1 MSTNNIN
8 GQDATI
14 DLQFDLGSL
23 SKSAQEAE
31 KIANKMA
38 TNIAKTIND
47 KLSNLKIG
55 IKKNDLKKLDE
66 LSQKLNKTS
75 KALGDKLNVS
85 LKGTTNA
92 VSALNRQLTR
102 LGGNLEK
109 IKANSNINI
118 KVSGNGRQYNAKSN
132 TNKQQSNNNSSYTP
146 NWEYPN
152 YFRTNAQKATA
163 LPNYHGWE
171 YNAGRT
177 DWAFGGGGSGGYTQT
192 TRKPNLQT
200 IHALN
205 WNGAIDAEWRYVKD
219 SSNQLVGD
227 EHFDAMMKKNQ
238 HANLW
243 YTRNKQNFIDEEK
256 QKKDLLDEEKKQQK
270 KRKKAEDTFLSGMQ
284 KVAMQ
289 LTGIYGI
296 SSLTGKVGNVIKEG
310 GALNLLS
317 NYTGE
322 EVSKIQLYNEAI
334 KRTTHKDSYG
344 QFESLRTRGLFT
356 ALQSDAQMASI
367 LGMTAEDVIKDPNKY
382 KVTDILDKIRG
393 ANISDDLKQA
403 YLQNLGLDPSTALAL
418 TSKNFNKDLGH
429 VADIGAF
436 TEDQVKSAKDL
447 LNTWEDITQQMK
459 VATMELMPLFNAIT
473 KLAQGLMAII
483 GVGRTPEEKK
493 KQQQEDNKHTFGNLY
508 TNLKEEWNNRNKN
521 QNKQDD
527 FYWLITQ
534 FSFNPL
540 KNNIASKNPKL
551 SNKNFDIA
559 SMIQAIENPSGNPL
573 AHAHSVDKYG
583 NPVDAYGTYQQQLP
597 FAKQYD
603 KNATIDKLYSPTY
616 EKELINKW
624 YAKYAPQ
631 AVKDMGYSSLDE
643 ALSDK
648 NRGNFLYYLYERYY
662 HGRPVAN
669 FGKNGI
675 ANIKKGI
682 EPNLIGKEINNKH
695 NNWEITHNVNV
706 TGLPAGVNTQ
716 QVSDIFQQFMNKNTS
731 DAVIAGAVSHY

>member
-8 GQDATI
+8 GQDATV

-55 IKKNDLKKLDE
+55 IKKNDLNKLDE

-118 KVSGNGRQYNAKSN
+118 KVSGNVRQYNAKSN
-132 TNKQQSNNNSSYTP
+132 TNKQQSNNNASYTP

-152 YFRTNAQKATA
+152 YFKTHAQQAKE
-163 LPNYHGWE
+163 LPNYKEWE
-171 YNAGRT
+171 YKAGKT
-177 DWAFGGGGSGGYTQT
+177 NWTFGEGGYGGYTKT

-200 IHALN
+200 IYALG
-205 WNGAIDAEWRYVKD
+205 WNGAIDAEWSYMNPRDHAKHYGTDNSGNNINDHDLLNTNYQEETK
-219 SSNQLVGD
+219 
-227 EHFDAMMKKNQ
+227 EKK
-238 HANLW
+238 
-243 YTRNKQNFIDEEK
+243 KI
-256 QKKDLLDEEKKQQK
+256 LDEEKKQQK

-356 ALQSDAQMASI
+356 SLQSDPQMASI
-367 LGMTAEDVIKDPNKY
+367 LGMTADDVIKDPNKY
-382 KVTDILDKIRG
+382 KVTDVLDKIRG

-403 YLQNLGLDPSTALAL
+403 YLQNLGFDPSTALAL

-429 VADIGAF
+429 VADIGSF
-436 TEDQVKSAKDL
+436 SQENVDNTKEI
-447 LNTWEDITQQMK
+447 LNLWEDIQQQAKLTAMDLIPTIK
-459 VATMELMPLFNAIT
+459 ALLDLVKEITPILKPIAKITGSVVGSGAEIVHNALKGINNAIDDP
-473 KLAQGLMAII
+473 LSLFLNADDNLQGDIL
-483 GVGRTPEEKK
+483 
-493 KQQQEDNKHTFGNLY
+493 
-508 TNLKEEWNNRNKN
+508 
-521 QNKQDD
+521 QNK
-527 FYWLITQ
+527 ITKK
-534 FSFNPL
+534 PA
-540 KNNIASKNPKL
+540 KNNMSLMK
-551 SNKNFDIA
+551 NKNFDIA

-573 AHAHSVDKYG
+573 AHAHSVNQYG
-583 NPVDAYGTYQQQLP
+583 NPIDAYGTYQQQLS
-597 FAKQYD
+597 FAQQYD
-603 KNATIDKLYSPTY
+603 KSATIDKLYSPTY
-616 EKELINKW
+616 EKGLINKW

-675 ANIKKGI
+675 AGIKKGI

-706 TGLPAGVNTQ
+706 TGLPAGVDTQ
-716 QVSDIFQQFMNKNTS
+716 QVGDIFKQFMNQNTS

>member
-55 IKKNDLKKLDE
+55 IKKNDLNKLDE

-118 KVSGNGRQYNAKSN
+118 KVSGNGRQYKSQPNQTKTN
-132 TNKQQSNNNSSYTP
+132 TKTSYNP
-146 NWEYPN
+146 NWAYPN
-152 YFRTNAQKATA
+152 YITTGTEVDIKQLYEQHNLEKMNAQQRV
-163 LPNYHGWE
+163 NE
-171 YNAGRT
+171 YNW
-177 DWAFGGGGSGGYTQT
+177 DSGAKQREQARKIAEKHGYQ
-192 TRKPNLQT
+192 L
-200 IHALN
+200 
-205 WNGAIDAEWRYVKD
+205 
-219 SSNQLVGD
+219 SSNLSLF
-227 EHFDAMMKKNQ
+227 EA
-238 HANLW
+238 
-243 YTRNKQNFIDEEK
+243 NKQHSDMLKILNTK
-256 QKKDLLDEEKKQQK
+256 QNDIKLPKEQKEILDEEKKQQK
-270 KRKKAEDTFLSGMQ
+270 KRKKAEDEFLSGMQ

-296 SSLTGKVGNVIKEG
+296 SSLTSKVGNVIKEG

-322 EVSKIQLYNEAI
+322 EVGRIQLYNEAL

-344 QFESLRTRGLFT
+344 QFEALRTRGLFT
-356 ALQSDAQMASI
+356 ALQSDAQMANI
-367 LGMTAEDVIKDPNKY
+367 LGMTAQDVMENPNKY
-382 KVTDILDKIRG
+382 KVTDVLDKIRN
-393 ANISDDLKQA
+393 ANISDELKQA

-429 VADIGAF
+429 VADIGAYSQ
-436 TEDQVKSAKDL
+436 ENVDNAKEI
-447 LNTWEDITQQMK
+447 LNLWEDIQQQAKLTAMDLLPAVK
-459 VATMELMPLFNAIT
+459 AMLDLTKELMPILKPVGKVLNLAGQGWENIANIIHNPKGAIEQIKLNYETNAT
-473 KLAQGLMAII
+473 KRDLQ
-483 GVGRTPEEKK
+483 EKVSRLSNSD
-493 KQQQEDNKHTFGNLY
+493 KQKLQNMSLINPIS
-508 TNLKEEWNNRNKN
+508 N
-521 QNKQDD
+521 NKQ
-527 FYWLITQ
+527 
-534 FSFNPL
+534 
-540 KNNIASKNPKL
+540 KNKS
-551 SNKNFDIA
+551 FDIA

-573 AHAHSVDKYG
+573 AHAHSVDEYG
-583 NPVDAYGTYQQQLP
+583 NPIDAYGTYQQQLS
-597 FAKQYD
+597 FAQQYD

-616 EKELINKW
+616 EKKLINKW
-624 YAKYAPQ
+624 YAKYAQQ

-648 NRGNFLYYLYERYY
+648 NRGNFLYYLYDRYY
-662 HGRPVAN
+662 HGTVYGRS
-669 FGKNGI
+669 GI
-675 ANIKKGI
+675 AGIKKGV
-682 EPNLIGKEINNKH
+682 EPRVTGKEVSGSDRAWKILH
-695 NNWEITHNVNV
+695 THNVNV

-716 QVSDIFQQFMNKNTS
+716 QVGDIFQQFMNQNTS
-731 DAVIAGAVSHY
+731 DAVIAGAMSHY